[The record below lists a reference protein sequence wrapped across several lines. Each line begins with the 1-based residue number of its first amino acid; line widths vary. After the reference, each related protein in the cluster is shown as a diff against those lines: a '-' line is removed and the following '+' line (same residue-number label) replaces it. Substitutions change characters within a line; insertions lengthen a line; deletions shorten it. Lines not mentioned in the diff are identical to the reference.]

1 MDEPLDEPPAISTRP
16 SGSRVA
22 ECWAR
27 GAVMLP
33 LGVNA
38 PEDCAIAIVA
48 LPKGAE
54 TRRIRNRAQ
63 KDTVT
68 LLVMRCTTTRII
80 FFNRFSRPG
89 DWRARSAKVRRHF
102 ARQRPGIVP
111 GAS

>member
-80 FFNRFSRPG
+80 FFNPSSRPG
-89 DWRARSAKVRRHF
+89 NDGSYDPAVVVSSFSF
-102 ARQRPGIVP
+102 ARNSG
-111 GAS
+111 SCC